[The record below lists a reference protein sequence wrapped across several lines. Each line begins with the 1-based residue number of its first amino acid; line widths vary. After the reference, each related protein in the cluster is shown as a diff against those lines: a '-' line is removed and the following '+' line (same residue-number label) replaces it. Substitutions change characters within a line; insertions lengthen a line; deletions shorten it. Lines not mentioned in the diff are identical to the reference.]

1 MDAPF
6 DRREFLKTTAG
17 TLALLLSRQGLRA
30 AQTPQRQTPA
40 GPPVRFALVG
50 LGVWG
55 REILDALGRIDSA
68 QIAAICDLYE
78 PFLKRAAG
86 NVPNGAPT
94 TDWRRLADAPDIDAI
109 VVATPTPVHREIV
122 LAALQAGKHV
132 YCEAPI
138 AASRDDAR
146 AIATAANNAA
156 RVVFQ
161 AGLQGR
167 ANPLYAHVRQF
178 VKSGVLGDVA
188 LVNAQWGRKD
198 SWRRAAPSAERER
211 ALNWRL
217 EKSSAGLM
225 GEIAIHQLDLVSHYL
240 GVRPSTIVGNGT
252 IAAWKDG
259 RETPDTASC
268 LIDFGNTR
276 ATVRATLASS
286 FGGAYTIFQG
296 SNSSLLL
303 KENRGWLIK
312 EADSPLLGWEV
323 YARKES
329 VHDET
334 GIALVADATKLLQAG
349 KEPGKDAPLEPEKP
363 ALVVAFEAFIASI
376 RTGAAPVCGP
386 ADAYAA
392 TVAALE
398 ANAAVVANSKIELR
412 QEDYAAEYA
421 AEHTATCAEHA
432 EAIDV

>member
-1 MDAPF
+1 MGAPF

-17 TLALLLSRQGLRA
+17 TLALLLSRHGLAA
-30 AQTPQRQTPA
+30 AQTPLPEAPA
-40 GPPVRFALVG
+40 GPAVRFGLVG

-68 QIAAICDLYE
+68 KIAGICDLYE
-78 PFLKRAAG
+78 PFLKRAAA
-86 NVPNGAPT
+86 NAPNAAPAA
-94 TDWRRLADAPDIDAI
+94 DWRRLVDAPDIDAI
-109 VVATPTPVHREIV
+109 VVATPTPGHREIV

-138 AASRDDAR
+138 AASREDAR
-146 AIATAANNAA
+146 AIAASAKNAA

-167 ANPLYAHVRQF
+167 ANPLYVHVRQF

-217 EKSSAGLM
+217 EKSSPGLM
-225 GEIAIHQLDLVSHYL
+225 GEVAIHQLDLVSHYL
-240 GVRPSTIVGNGT
+240 GVRPSAIVGNGT

-296 SNSSLLL
+296 SNSSLLV

-334 GIALVADATKLLQAG
+334 GIAMVADATKLLQAG
-349 KEPGKDAPLEPEKP
+349 KEPGKDAPLEPGKP

-376 RTGAAPVCGP
+376 HTGAPPVCGP

-398 ANAAVVANSKIELR
+398 ANAAVVANSRIELR
-412 QEDYAAEYA
+412 QEDYAAE
-421 AEHTATCAEHA
+421 HAEHA
-432 EAIDV
+432 EGIDV